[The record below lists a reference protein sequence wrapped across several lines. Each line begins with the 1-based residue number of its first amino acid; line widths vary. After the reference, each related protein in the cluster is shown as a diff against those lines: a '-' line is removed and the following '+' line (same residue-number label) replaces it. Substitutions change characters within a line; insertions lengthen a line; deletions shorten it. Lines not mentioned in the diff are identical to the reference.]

1 MGKAV
6 QPPEREMV
14 HIFLLNLKNFFTR
27 NRLLAGAFMLLLVV
41 CLGGAL
47 FGVNY
52 IFCNIDSY
60 NIYMSEQNTYS
71 VTARGGERTNGV
83 VEAAI
88 EEFGQDLFLAFT
100 EFSNETRSPVD
111 KEDGTARYDD
121 ITAIAYYS
129 DEYGAMLAE
138 AGGMFTRDQLAGRDK
153 IVILDSGVYDSSYLG
168 QKYIL
173 NGEEFTVEGFSSGNF
188 VPLFALENSFAESYT
203 LSFGRRLSE
212 EEIESLRQ
220 ASISLNSG
228 GECIL
233 NIPEEDS
240 VSFLDYLPMLVP
252 TFVLVL
258 LGFVNLN
265 YLYTYFVRMRERMY
279 AVFRLCGA
287 GQGKVLGLF
296 LAEAFFLFT
305 AAFLAGLLAYKLIMP
320 VLFDASLLSMLQS
333 GLLISDRLGF
343 GRWACVYLVSAA
355 CFALAFVPALV
366 RAARADAVVRQE
378 E

>member
-111 KEDGTARYDD
+111 KEDGTARYDG

-129 DEYGAMLAE
+129 GEYGAMLAE
-138 AGGMFTRDQLAGRDK
+138 AGGMFTRDQRAGRDK

-343 GRWACVYLVSAA
+343 GRWACVYLASAA